1 MKIPLPT
8 EKGSHT
14 SNPFRANLTE
24 PTRTKES
31 KQGGRKSRGNKAGRE
46 GGRKELKATR
56 FLKNAPKASH
66 TVTCQPG
73 VSLQGGP
80 PPREYAVPACLSDVA
95 AYTRGE
101 WGGAGGKG
109 ACAITYVHVW
119 FRNIFP
125 TPHARSNSPQASTLS
140 RVSDPSVDHTRRN
153 TITQLLTGVSLCT
166 QTGPLPRS
174 RGKMRVR
181 ACDPIPTTT
190 TYIRP
195 STTPAS
201 SDDIPGLRTARSQQR
216 RHHHVG

>member
-1 MKIPLPT
+1 MI
-8 EKGSHT
+8 
-14 SNPFRANLTE
+14 
-24 PTRTKES
+24 
-31 KQGGRKSRGNKAGRE
+31 
-46 GGRKELKATR
+46 
-56 FLKNAPKASH
+56 NAPNATH
-66 TVTCQPG
+66 TVTCLPG

-80 PPREYAVPACLSDVA
+80 PPREYAVPACLGHVA
-95 AYTRGE
+95 AYTRGD

-109 ACAITYVHVW
+109 ACAIRYVHVW

-153 TITQLLTGVSLCT
+153 TITKLLTGVSLCT
-166 QTGPLPRS
+166 QTGPPPRS
-174 RGKMRVR
+174 GGKMCVR

-201 SDDIPGLRTARSQQR
+201 SDDSLGYAQRAHNTQASPRRLTTR
-216 RHHHVG
+216 RHARVRQNASGTTRAT